1 MKCEVMVNGL
11 RSRQEENM
19 WTLGEGDE
27 GVVLKKSRGAYT
39 CAPINLADEEAG
51 FFQAVQALNVKVSW
65 PMRQSLLPH
74 C

>member
-11 RSRQEENM
+11 RARQEENM
-19 WTLGEGDE
+19 WTQGDDDE

-39 CAPINLADEEAG
+39 CAPVDLVEEEAG
-51 FFQAVQALNVKVSW
+51 FFHAVQALNVKVRLTDSIVGI
-65 PMRQSLLPH
+65 S